1 MTEWHIGMP
10 IMPRFQICVAREG
23 EESDGATQPLHSP
36 CMHSCRHCIER
47 AKHSMSFNATRMLL
61 DFSVHG
67 TSTAPTEQIWH
78 DDHHDACRIAVKCH
92 EFRQLDIEMN
102 KLTKFIQLS
111 VTDSAARRQGPCL
124 SRRLAALARQLA
136 DQWRSDGRDPGGPWW
151 TLELMSHSM
160 NATMMV
166 LLWSIIVCSCVMLR
180 GLFGN
185 VWNMHQFSELV
196 ALCMPY
202 VMGVWTCGITGS
214 MLKSCVP
221 CPHFVNIGGSSE
233 IAGWRSRVLTPEG
246 VAARSWLWCYDK
258 LW

>member
-1 MTEWHIGMP
+1 
-10 IMPRFQICVAREG
+10 
-23 EESDGATQPLHSP
+23 
-36 CMHSCRHCIER
+36 
-47 AKHSMSFNATRMLL
+47 MLL

-124 SRRLAALARQLA
+124 SRSLAALARQLA

-151 TLELMSHSM
+151 TLVDPGGPWWTLELMSHSM

-166 LLWSIIVCSCVMLR
+166 LL
-180 GLFGN
+180 
-185 VWNMHQFSELV
+185 
-196 ALCMPY
+196 
-202 VMGVWTCGITGS
+202 
-214 MLKSCVP
+214 
-221 CPHFVNIGGSSE
+221 
-233 IAGWRSRVLTPEG
+233 
-246 VAARSWLWCYDK
+246 
-258 LW
+258 

>member
-124 SRRLAALARQLA
+124 SRSLAALARQLA

-202 VMGVWTCGITGS
+202 GRLDLWNHWKHVEIVRSVSPLCQHRWLVGNCGMTKPRVDPRGRCSEVMVM
-214 MLKSCVP
+214 ML
-221 CPHFVNIGGSSE
+221 
-233 IAGWRSRVLTPEG
+233 W
-246 VAARSWLWCYDK
+246 
-258 LW
+258 